1 MATGTEA
8 ERLHLLY
15 EVSRRL
21 ATSSD
26 LGELLG
32 YATRRARE
40 LFDAEGCALLLLDR
54 QRGQFHFPLASQRES
69 QSGGSVPLSEVRFP
83 ADRGV
88 AGWVL
93 SHDEAA
99 AVPDVAQDSR
109 FYGGVDD
116 LTGRT
121 TRAIL
126 CAPLR
131 TRQGNLG
138 VLEILNPTVRTT
150 PEADLEFLEALASD
164 VAIAYEKALLTEQ
177 LRGEVLSLRQVCT
190 LAGAGF
196 VVLGLAYVLGIIYA
210 LLALALP
217 WHELPTRPGF
227 STGVVC
233 LLAGVLLIAA
243 GRGWLWPRGRVGPR

>member
-1 MATGTEA
+1 MATGTDA

-40 LFDAEGCALLLLDR
+40 LFDAEGCALLLVDR
-54 QRGQFHFPLASQRES
+54 GEFRFPLASQRES
-69 QSGGSVPLSEVRFP
+69 QSGGSMPLSEVRFP

-93 SHDEAA
+93 AHDEAA
-99 AVPDVAQDSR
+99 AVPDVTHDSR
-109 FYGGVDD
+109 FYRGVDD

-121 TRAIL
+121 TRAVL

-138 VLEILNPTVRTT
+138 VLEVLNPTVQTT
-150 PEADLEFLEALASD
+150 PAADLEFLEALAGD
-164 VAIAYEKALLTEQ
+164 IAIAYEKALLTEK
-177 LRGEVLSLRQVCT
+177 LRGEVLDLRQMCT
-190 LAGAGF
+190 LAGAGL
-196 VVLGLAYVLGIIYA
+196 VVLGLAYILGITYA
-210 LLALALP
+210 LLAHALP
-217 WHELPTRPGF
+217 LRELPMRPGL
-227 STGVVC
+227 STGLVC
-233 LLAGVLLIAA
+233 LLAGVLLAGA
-243 GRGWLWPRGRVGPR
+243 GRGWLRLRGRVGSS

>member
-1 MATGTEA
+1 VATGTDA
-8 ERLHLLY
+8 ERLHFLY

-21 ATSSD
+21 ANSSD

-54 QRGQFHFPLASQRES
+54 RRAEFHFPLASQRES
-69 QSGGSVPLSEVRFP
+69 QAGGSMPLSEIRFP
-83 ADRGV
+83 ADRGI

-93 SHDEAA
+93 AHDEAA
-99 AVPDVAQDSR
+99 AVPDVARDSR

-131 TRQGNLG
+131 TRQGSIG
-138 VLEILNPTVRTT
+138 VLEILNPAVPTA
-150 PEADLEFLEALASD
+150 PAADLEFLEALAGD
-164 VAIAYEKALLTEQ
+164 VAIAYERAALTEQ
-177 LRGEVLSLRQVCT
+177 LRGEVLSLRQMCT
-190 LAGAGF
+190 LAGAGLAT
-196 VVLGLAYVLGIIYA
+196 LGLAYVLGAAYA

-217 WHELPTRPGF
+217 LRELPARPGF
-227 STGVVC
+227 SIGLVC
-233 LLAGVLLIAA
+233 LLAGGLLVGAA
-243 GRGWLWPRGRVGPR
+243 RGWLRLRRRVESS